1 MNWLEKLGDLMV
13 VGGFSGVIASA
24 LPQHIQRRA
33 RERLS
38 DLNPYNVI
46 SGNHDLT
53 RAARLAWVRAALDVL
68 KAANKAHRNLLR
80 RVKTAR

>member
-33 RERLS
+33 R
-38 DLNPYNVI
+38 
-46 SGNHDLT
+46 
-53 RAARLAWVRAALDVL
+53 AAE
-68 KAANKAHRNLLR
+68 
-80 RVKTAR
+80 